1 MLDHEKKISAYAQV
15 TDMLMSFVD
24 SLGDR
29 CKGINTKERDL
40 NHMRK
45 HLSTGFT
52 AEKALTGSLI
62 RYGALC
68 QIQGFEGRAADEM
81 DQIVGMTQVFGEDV
95 LKQAQQKAVAMACD
109 LRDLGQFPE
118 LIVQHIDR
126 QLENPKNYS
135 DFQTQTKFE
144 A

>member
-1 MLDHEKKISAYAQV
+1 MLNHEKEIVSYAQAADMLSAYI
-15 TDMLMSFVD
+15 D

-52 AEKALTGSLI
+52 AEKALVGSLL
-62 RYGALC
+62 RYGALN
-68 QIQGFEGRAADEM
+68 QIAGFEGRAADEM
-81 DQIVGMTQVFGEDV
+81 DQIVGMTQIFGEDA
-95 LKQAQQKAVAMACD
+95 LKEAQRKAVAMACD
-109 LRDLGQFPE
+109 LRDLGQIPE
-118 LIVQHIDR
+118 LILQHLDR
-126 QLENPKNYS
+126 QLVEQPKDYAQ
-135 DFQTQTKFE
+135 FQTNLE

>member
-1 MLDHEKKISAYAQV
+1 MLDHEKIIVGYAQV
-15 TDMLMSFVD
+15 SDMLMSFVD

-81 DQIVGMTQVFGEDV
+81 DQIVGMAQIFGEDV
-95 LKQAQQKAVAMACD
+95 LKQAQQKAVALAFD
-109 LRDLGQFPE
+109 LKELGQFPE

-126 QLENPKNYS
+126 QLEQPKDYAQ
-135 DFQTQTKFE
+135 FQTNFE

>member
-1 MLDHEKKISAYAQV
+1 MLDHEKKISAYSQV
-15 TDMLMSFVD
+15 TDMLASFID
-24 SLGDR
+24 SLDDR
-29 CKGINTKERDL
+29 IKGIASNERSL

-62 RYGALC
+62 RYGVLN

-81 DQIVGMTQVFGEDV
+81 DQIVGMAQIFGEGA
-95 LKQAQQKAVAMACD
+95 LEKAQRKAVAMACD

-118 LIVQHIDR
+118 SILQHIDR
-126 QLENPKNYS
+126 QLQNPKDYA
-135 DFQTQTKFE
+135 QFE
-144 A
+144 AQFEA

>member
-1 MLDHEKKISAYAQV
+1 MLKHEQKIVSYAQV
-15 TDMLMSFVD
+15 VDMLAAYID
-24 SLGDR
+24 SLSDH
-29 CKGINTKERDL
+29 CKGIASNERSL

-52 AEKALTGSLI
+52 AEKALTGALV
-62 RYGALC
+62 RYGALS

-81 DQIVGMTQVFGEDV
+81 DQIVGMAQIFGEGA
-95 LKQAQQKAVAMACD
+95 LEKAQRKAVAMACD

-126 QLENPKNYS
+126 QLEQPKDYAQ
-135 DFQTQTKFE
+135 FQTNFE

>member
-1 MLDHEKKISAYAQV
+1 MLDHEIKISAYSQV
-15 TDMLMSFVD
+15 SDMLNSFID

-81 DQIVGMTQVFGEDV
+81 NEIVGMTQIFGEGV
-95 LKQAQQKAVAMACD
+95 LKQAQRKAVAMAFD
-109 LRDLGQFPE
+109 LKELGQFPE
-118 LIVQHIDR
+118 SILQHIDR
-126 QLENPKNYS
+126 QLENPKDYAQ
-135 DFQTQTKFE
+135 FQVQFE

>member
-15 TDMLMSFVD
+15 TDMLMSFID
-24 SLGDR
+24 SLDDR

-40 NHMRK
+40 SHMRK
-45 HLSTGFT
+45 HLGTGFT
-52 AEKALTGSLI
+52 AEKALTGALF
-62 RYGALC
+62 RYGALG
-68 QIQGFEGRAADEM
+68 QIAGFEGRAADEM
-81 DQIVGMTQVFGEDV
+81 DQIVGMAQIFGEDT
-95 LKQAQQKAVAMACD
+95 LKEAQQKAVALAFD
-109 LRDLGQFPE
+109 LKELGQFPE
-118 LIVQHIDR
+118 SILQQIDR

>member
-1 MLDHEKKISAYAQV
+1 MLDHEEKISAYAQV
-15 TDMLMSFVD
+15 TDMLMSFID
-24 SLGDR
+24 SLDDR
-29 CKGINTKERDL
+29 VKGISSKERDL

-45 HLSTGFT
+45 HLGTGFSG
-52 AEKALTGSLI
+52 EKAITGALLH
-62 RYGALC
+62 YGALS

-81 DQIVGMTQVFGEDV
+81 DQIVGMAQIFGEGA
-95 LKQAQQKAVAMACD
+95 LEKAQRKAVAMACD

-126 QLENPKNYS
+126 QLEQPKDYAQ
-135 DFQTQTKFE
+135 FQTNFE

>member
-1 MLDHEKKISAYAQV
+1 MLDHEEKISAYAQV
-15 TDMLMSFVD
+15 TDMLMSFID
-24 SLGDR
+24 SLNDR
-29 CKGINTKERDL
+29 VKGIATKERSQA
-40 NHMRK
+40 HMIK

-81 DQIVGMTQVFGEDV
+81 NEIVGMTQIFGEGA
-95 LKQAQQKAVAMACD
+95 LEKAQRKAVAMACD

-126 QLENPKNYS
+126 QLEQPKDYAQ
-135 DFQTQTKFE
+135 FQTNFE

>member
-1 MLDHEKKISAYAQV
+1 MLDHEEKISAYSQV
-15 TDMLMSFVD
+15 TDMLMSFID
-24 SLGDR
+24 SLDDR
-29 CKGINTKERDL
+29 VKGISSKERDL

-45 HLSTGFT
+45 HLGTGFT
-52 AEKALTGSLI
+52 AEKALTGALV
-62 RYGALC
+62 RYGALS

-81 DQIVGMTQVFGEDV
+81 DQIVGMAQIFGEGA
-95 LKQAQQKAVAMACD
+95 LEKAQRKAVAMACD

-126 QLENPKNYS
+126 QLEQPKDYAQ
-135 DFQTQTKFE
+135 FQTNFE